1 MTETVKLQVTADAS
15 QVNPELAKVQRDL
28 GDLVRKSDDLGAG
41 FTRVGGIARDV
52 FGALGIA
59 ASIGAV
65 TSAIVGAGKAAIAYG
80 DDMQKAAAK
89 TGIGAGQFAVLA
101 DAARQS
107 DIDVGGLSKSLQK
120 MQVAIS
126 QAGSGA
132 KAPLETFAALGIEFD
147 KFRQLSPEDQFLK
160 LADRINMLEDPA
172 DRVRAAVELFGKA
185 GADLLPFFEKGAAG
199 IKKATDE
206 IERLGGTLTD
216 EQIAK
221 LAEADDAIKRMET
234 AWSNLARTLT
244 AEVAPALASTFDRYA
259 QGIEFIKKNG
269 LFGTQEQWDAMFA
282 ASAPLGSAARTAA
295 MSRGGGS
302 GVLSGGAPGYAAA
315 AAAAGKKSASGG
327 GSWGG
332 QGTGAIKLDDP
343 YGQRAEAGAK
353 VDWTLDPELLYQQ
366 QVYDALEAAHDEYS
380 QTMLGKVDTFNQ
392 TWLGAALTNNDLL
405 MQSEEYKNVTLGQGV
420 SELVS
425 VAMQQGGALGKFGKA
440 FAIAQTIWST
450 GTAIMNAFA
459 QVPYPAN
466 IGVAA
471 AIAAKG
477 VMQLAQ
483 IKKTNIGS
491 GGSVAAPGGV
501 SGGGGGSS
509 LPSNVPAAAASTESD
524 RKSASQIIIQGPILS
539 GQQSADWLIDI
550 LRQATDADMVF
561 MTGSSRQAMEIRGG

>member
-41 FTRVGGIARDV
+41 FKRVGGIARDV

-107 DIDVGGLSKSLQK
+107 DIDVSGLSKSLQK

-132 KAPLETFAALGIEFD
+132 AAPLQTFAALGIEFD

-185 GADLLPFFEKGAAG
+185 GADLLPFFEQGAEG
-199 IKKATDE
+199 IRKATE
-206 IERLGGTLTD
+206 AVKRLGGALTD
-216 EQIAK
+216 DQIAK
-221 LAEADDAIKRMET
+221 LSEADAAIKRMDT

-244 AEVAPALASTFDRYA
+244 AEVAPALARTFERYA

-282 ASAPLGSAARTAA
+282 PSAPLGSAARTGAL
-295 MSRGGGS
+295 SRGGGS

-315 AAAAGKKSASGG
+315 AAGGGGKKASGG

-332 QGTGAIKLDDP
+332 RGTGGVTVDDP
-343 YGQRAEAGAK
+343 YGLRAEAGAK
-353 VDWTLDPELLYQQ
+353 VDWTLDPQLLYQQ
-366 QVYDALEAAHDEYS
+366 QVYDALEVAHDEYS

-425 VAMQQGGALGKFGKA
+425 VAIQQGGALGKFGKA

-491 GGSVAAPGGV
+491 GGSVAA
-501 SGGGGGSS
+501 SGGISAGGASP
-509 LPSNVPAAAASTESD
+509 LPSSVPAAAASTESD

-539 GQQSADWLIDI
+539 GQQSAEWLLDI

-561 MTGSSRQAMEIRGG
+561 MTGNSRQAMEIRGG